1 MTVVNFKVFAIALM
15 KYLFFWDMILQIIL
29 EELKP
34 QNDSF
39 PASRL

>member
-1 MTVVNFKVFAIALM
+1 MTVMNFKVYAVALM
-15 KYLFFWDMILQIIL
+15 KYLFFWGMILQIIL

-39 PASRL
+39 T

>member
-1 MTVVNFKVFAIALM
+1 M
-15 KYLFFWDMILQIIL
+15 KYLFFWDMMLQIIL

-39 PASRL
+39 SASEL